1 LIEIIYNKIRRIQ
14 MNKEKLS
21 KMKFSTRAVH
31 AGYKKNEY
39 GALATPIYQT
49 STFIFDSAEQ
59 GGRRFALEE
68 DGYIYTRL
76 GNPTS
81 SQVEDK
87 LANLENAE
95 AAVAMGSGMGAITSV
110 IWAIVKGG
118 DHIVAAKTLY
128 GCTFAFLNHGLPKFG
143 VEVTFVDTSDPE
155 NVRKAMKDNTRV
167 VYLESPANP
176 NMLISDI
183 EEISKIA
190 HEKEGCMVVVDN
202 TYCTPYIQRPI
213 DIGAD
218 VVVHSATK
226 YLNGHGDVIAGFAA
240 GTQEFI
246 NQVRLVGIKD
256 MTGSVISP
264 FDSYL
269 INRGMKTLEIRM
281 EKHCQN
287 AQKVAEFLEGH
298 PAVVSIAYPGLK
310 SFPQYELAKK
320 QMSLP
325 GAMIAF
331 EVKGGLEAGR
341 ILMNSVELCSLA
353 VSLGDTETLIQHPA
367 SMTHSPYTPEERA
380 ASGISEGLVRLSVGL
395 EDAGDIIDDLKNAL
409 DKLL

>member
-1 LIEIIYNKIRRIQ
+1 

-21 KMKFSTRAVH
+21 KMKFATRAVH

-128 GCTFAFLNHGLPKFG
+128 GCTFAYLNHGLPKFG
-143 VEVTFVDTSDPE
+143 IEVTFVDTSDPE
-155 NVRKAMKDNTRV
+155 NVRNAMKENTKV

-183 EEISKIA
+183 EKISKIA

-246 NQVRLVGIKD
+246 NQVRFVGIKD

-395 EDAGDIIDDLKNAL
+395 EDAGDIIDDLKQAL
-409 DKLL
+409 DKLM

>member
-1 LIEIIYNKIRRIQ
+1 
-14 MNKEKLS
+14 MDKEKLN
-21 KMKFSTRAVH
+21 KLKFSTRAVH

-68 DGYIYTRL
+68 DGFIYSRL
-76 GNPTS
+76 GNPTC

-95 AAVAMGSGMGAITSV
+95 AAVAMASGMGAITSV
-110 IWAIVKGG
+110 VWAKVKAG
-118 DHIVAAKTLY
+118 DHIIAAKTLY
-128 GCTFAFLNHGLPKFG
+128 GCTFAFLTHGLSRFD
-143 VEVTFVDTSDPE
+143 VETTFVDTSNPE
-155 NVRKAMKDNTRV
+155 NIREAMRPNTKI
-167 VYLESPANP
+167 VYLETPANP
-176 NMLISDI
+176 NMLLSDI
-183 EEISKIA
+183 EAISKIA
-190 HEKEGCMVVVDN
+190 HEVEDCIVVVDN

-213 DIGAD
+213 DLGAD

-240 GTQEFI
+240 GSLEFI
-246 NQVRLVGIKD
+246 KQVRLFGIKD
-256 MTGSVISP
+256 MTGSVLSP
-264 FDSYL
+264 FDAYL

-281 EKHCQN
+281 DKHCAN
-287 AQKVAEFLEGH
+287 AQKVAEFLEAH
-298 PAVVSIAYPGLK
+298 PAVESIQYPGLK
-310 SFPQYELAKK
+310 SFSQYELAQK

-341 ILMNSVELCSLA
+341 KLMNTLELCTLA

-380 ASGISEGLVRLSVGL
+380 LSGISEGLVRLSVGL
-395 EDAGDIIDDLKNAL
+395 EDADDIIDDLKQAL
-409 DKLL
+409 DKLI